1 MNARILRTTYKDKQY
16 IYIMFENVLHKCVQ
30 FNNISF
36 HAVTINLEDKL
47 SLSVVVNVNLIYQIK
62 TEWKP
67 VYFLFVLFIN
77 GFVLFR
83 SNRL

>member
-1 MNARILRTTYKDKQY
+1 MYKEITIVNMYIY
-16 IYIMFENVLHKCVQ
+16 IYIMFENVIHICVQ
-30 FNNISF
+30 FHNTSF

-67 VYFLFVLFIN
+67 VYFLFVLFII
-77 GFVLFR
+77 LF
-83 SNRL
+83 NFI